1 MAGTKLKGHTGKGSR
16 SGASTGGAM
25 VLQQARHYMR
35 FIRKDQGETPD
46 AIAKSEGVSVKV
58 VERSIRMVEMHK
70 SLNTQANL
78 NGAVVGMLM
87 SNLPHVDRTFQ
98 KLFKAKNY
106 IEQKQP
112 DGSTKLV
119 PIDDTATQGKA
130 IELFGKYVDSMQ
142 PKGGGLN
149 LKVSQNNNNQAVAHS
164 NAQTGGYEDML
175 RDIID
180 NASSHNALPPR
191 VVDVIDSSDS
201 EDDEDDE

>member
-1 MAGTKLKGHTGKGSR
+1 
-16 SGASTGGAM
+16 
-25 VLQQARHYMR
+25 
-35 FIRKDQGETPD
+35 
-46 AIAKSEGVSVKV
+46 
-58 VERSIRMVEMHK
+58 MVELHK

-106 IEQKQP
+106 IEQKQA

-130 IELFGKYVDSMQ
+130 IELFGKYVDAMQ

-149 LKVSQNNNNQAVAHS
+149 LKVQQNNSNQAIAHS

-180 NASSHNALPPR
+180 NASTHNALPPR
-191 VVDVIDSSDS
+191 VVDVIDSDDS